1 MNKHI
6 SLFILLL
13 ASTCLA
19 AQITL
24 EREVV
29 GSLGQS
35 FANGELQLSATVG
48 EAVVTTLS
56 GDGIL
61 LTQGF
66 HQAERE
72 DVTSVQIVPDI
83 LSDLAVY
90 PNPATDHFWVRATT
104 PAAQSLR
111 FEVMDVTGRAFSSLT
126 RQLPAGTETRVS
138 FTAAD
143 WPAGLYLIRLIAE
156 NGALA
161 GSARL
166 IITGN

>member
-1 MNKHI
+1 MNKYI
-6 SLFILLL
+6 SLFLLL
-13 ASTCLA
+13 LVSTCLS
-19 AQITL
+19 AQVSL
-24 EREVV
+24 ERQVV

-35 FANGELQLSATVG
+35 FANVDLQVSSTVG
-48 EAVVTTLS
+48 EAAVITLS
-56 GDGIL
+56 GDEVL

-72 DVTSVQIVPDI
+72 DLTSVQIVPEI

-90 PNPATDHFWVRATT
+90 PNPANGHFWVRVTT

-111 FEVMDVTGRAFSSLT
+111 FEIMDVTGRILSSVV
-126 RQLPAGTETRVS
+126 RQLPTEIETRVS
-138 FTAAD
+138 FNATN
-143 WPAGLYLIRLIAE
+143 WPAGLYLIRLLAD
-156 NGALA
+156 NGTLA

>member
-6 SLFILLL
+6 SLFLLLL
-13 ASTCLA
+13 ASTCLS
-19 AQITL
+19 AQVTL
-24 EREVV
+24 ERQVV

-35 FANGELQLSATVG
+35 FADGSLQISSTVG
-48 EAVVTTLS
+48 EAAVTTLS
-56 GDGIL
+56 GDGLL

-72 DVTSVQIVPDI
+72 DLTSVQLVPDI

-90 PNPATDHFWVRATT
+90 PNPATNHFWVQVAS

-111 FEVMDVTGRAFSSLT
+111 FEVMDATGRKLTSLT
-126 RQLPAGTETRVS
+126 RRLSAGTETRVN
-138 FTAAD
+138 FNATD
-143 WPAGLYLIRLIAE
+143 WPAGLYLIRLLTN
-156 NGALA
+156 NGTLA

>member
-1 MNKHI
+1 M
-6 SLFILLL
+6 
-13 ASTCLA
+13 CLS
-19 AQITL
+19 AQLTL

-35 FANGELQLSATVG
+35 FENGDLQVSATAG
-48 EAVVTTLS
+48 EAAVTTLS
-56 GDGIL
+56 GDAVL

-72 DVTSVQIVPDI
+72 DLTSVQMVPDI

-90 PNPATDHFWVRATT
+90 PNPAAGQFWVRAIT

-111 FEVMDVTGRAFSSLT
+111 FEVVDVTGRILRSVT
-126 RQLPAGTETRVS
+126 RQLPAETETRIS
-138 FTAAD
+138 FNAAD
-143 WPAGLYLIRLIAE
+143 WPAGLYLIRLLAE

-161 GSARL
+161 GSARV